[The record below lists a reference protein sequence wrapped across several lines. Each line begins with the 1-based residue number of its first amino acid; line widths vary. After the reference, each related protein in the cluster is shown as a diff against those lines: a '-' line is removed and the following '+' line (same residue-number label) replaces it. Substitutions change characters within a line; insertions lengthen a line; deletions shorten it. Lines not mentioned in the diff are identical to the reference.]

1 LASEKILQEKQA
13 YVATLTEKL
22 QNAVAGVIVSYKG
35 ITVEEDTALR
45 RKMREAGVDYAVV
58 KNTMLRRAAE
68 NVGLSELN
76 GVLEGSTALAVSTDY
91 TAAAKIL
98 CEYAEKSD
106 TFEVKAGFID
116 GEVIDAARVQELSKL
131 PSKEGLLSML
141 LSVLNGPIRGLA
153 VALNAIVEKNGGETA
168 SADEAP
174 AEEAPAAEEAAPAEA
189 PAEEAPAAEEAA
201 AE

>member
-1 LASEKILQEKQA
+1 MKMASEKILQEKQA

-35 ITVEEDTALR
+35 ITVEQDTALR

-58 KNTMLRRAAE
+58 KNTMLRRAAD
-68 NVGLSELN
+68 NVGLNGLN
-76 GVLEGSTALAVSTDY
+76 DVLEGSTALAVSTDY

-153 VALNAIVEKNGGETA
+153 VALNAIVEKNGGEPA
-168 SADEAP
+168 S
-174 AEEAPAAEEAAPAEA
+174 AEEAPAAEEAPV
-189 PAEEAPAAEEAA
+189 EETPAAEEAA

>member
-1 LASEKILQEKQA
+1 MASEKILQEKQA
-13 YVATLTEKL
+13 YVATLTDKL

-35 ITVEEDTALR
+35 ISVEQDTQLR

-68 NVGLSELN
+68 NVGMSELN
-76 GVLEGSTALAVSTDY
+76 SVLEGSTALAVSTDY

-153 VALNAIVEKNGGETA
+153 VALNAIAEKGESGDTAPEA
-168 SADEAP
+168 SAEEVP
-174 AEEAPAAEEAAPAEA
+174 AAEETPAATEEAPAAE
-189 PAEEAPAAEEAA
+189 AAE
-201 AE
+201 